1 MLAPGNYKL
10 TADLSN
16 PRPDRRK
23 TTDWTARP
31 TWKAGLEFLAV
42 DQGEEGRRYTVIL
55 LVGNRWTHQRIGPV
69 NEEQYAALASSL
81 VPTAESHAAMFTTLG
96 VDDYFAKWLV
106 ESGRVDTGLFRKL
119 WGEYLEEGDTAANV
133 AVVQSDVHLVE
144 ARVDTSQ
151 VPGCAPGE
159 KGGRG
164 DDEFPRTAY
173 DGPHGRSCY
182 CPECK

>member
-1 MLAPGNYKL
+1 
-10 TADLSN
+10 
-16 PRPDRRK
+16 
-23 TTDWTARP
+23 
-31 TWKAGLEFLAV
+31 
-42 DQGEEGRRYTVIL
+42 
-55 LVGNRWTHQRIGPV
+55 
-69 NEEQYAALASSL
+69 
-81 VPTAESHAAMFTTLG
+81 MFTTLG

-119 WGEYLEEGDTAANV
+119 WEEYLEEGDTAANV

-164 DDEFPRTAY
+164 DDPESKRNLRAVIAE
-173 DGPHGRSCY
+173 Y
-182 CPECK
+182 CTLDDCIPEDKILELLIGAVTKPTIEQPLVVQCRVKGTRANKLYHTPENKFTDEDQRFFEGVDDFRKCP